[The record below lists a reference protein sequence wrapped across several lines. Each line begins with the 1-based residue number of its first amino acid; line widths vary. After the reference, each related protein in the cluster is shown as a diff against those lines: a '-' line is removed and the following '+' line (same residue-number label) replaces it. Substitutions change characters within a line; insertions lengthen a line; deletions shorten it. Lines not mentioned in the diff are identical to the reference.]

1 MAKTFNQFKKKI
13 DELYWPKA
21 GDEAKFMAMHG
32 PYTPADVGGPETHN
46 DAIFNGTIVQKDHT
60 KLAPPSEDL
69 PDGQSE
75 LKDLIK
81 NIHSRETEE
90 LLKTVAHLNLSTD
103 PKHRE
108 HRDVI
113 NKELMYRYKNHSMS
127 EELIGGQKNLDV
139 HPHGRPDGRLTA
151 KDFAILRARKNKKK
165 MNEELG
171 FKPVK
176 VSVGPYVGNER
187 DQGGGHH
194 VIAHGPNGEKK
205 NVTQFTTDQT
215 SAGQIAAST
224 AKEHGLKPDRSK
236 PFGHFIEEFELA
248 EAFDVYLH
256 DEKGGKEGRRVSHSK
271 FFQTKEIIDHLKNG
285 HKVTVTHTRGDHVNK
300 AVLHPGD
307 RVKDKAKG
315 LDIHPGVVYQG
326 PDGPY
331 SGIEEGKFGNAMA
344 KFTGKSKAPFVSRV
358 IRGIQTGQAAR
369 AAKKSKADPDNF
381 DKLMNYANARNKVR
395 EEAEVEEGVS
405 VNGVPVG
412 GYRGNRSPLSRIQK
426 TPAEIARNK
435 AGFDA
440 VTKIIDKMNAPGG
453 IKSPE
458 RSAEIDA
465 DLKKKRNA
473 ELTAAGRKPL
483 PETSHKSRK
492 IAGAI
497 MRNENV
503 SFNTEEIELEDG
515 NVIEI
520 DIELAE
526 AIADL
531 FDSLDEDEQD
541 ALAEMLH
548 SDIES
553 FMEVVDLLEND
564 GE

>member
-13 DELYWPKA
+13 DELYLPKA

-60 KLAPPSEDL
+60 KLAPDSENL
-69 PDGQSE
+69 PDGQSD

-81 NIHSRETEE
+81 NIHSRETDE

-139 HPHGRPDGRLTA
+139 HPTGRPDGRLTA

-165 MNEELG
+165 MNEDMGTPHG
-171 FKPVK
+171 FVPKGDREAFGSHMAKAGLATAIQSDEPA
-176 VSVGPYVGNER
+176 R
-187 DQGGGHH
+187 DYS
-194 VIAHGPNGEKK
+194 ASANPKHGATK
-205 NVTQFTTDQT
+205 TH
-215 SAGQIAAST
+215 AAVRINT
-224 AKEHGLKPDRSK
+224 PAAKEHAKKFPS
-236 PFGHFIEEFELA
+236 FTTSVNEAEEL
-248 EAFDVYLH
+248 
-256 DEKGGKEGRRVSHSK
+256 DES
-271 FFQTKEIIDHLKNG
+271 
-285 HKVTVTHTRGDHVNK
+285 
-300 AVLHPGD
+300 
-307 RVKDKAKG
+307 
-315 LDIHPGVVYQG
+315 
-326 PDGPY
+326 
-331 SGIEEGKFGNAMA
+331 KFGNAMA
-344 KFTGKSKAPFVSRV
+344 KFTDKSKAPFVSKL
-358 IRGIQTGQAAR
+358 IHGLQTRSAAL

-395 EEAEVEEGVS
+395 EETEVEEGVS

-412 GYRGNRSPLSRIQK
+412 GYRGNRSPLNRVYKS
-426 TPAEIARNK
+426 PAEIARHK

-541 ALAEMLH
+541 VLAEMLH
-548 SDIES
+548 SDIDS
-553 FMEVVDLLEND
+553 FMEVVGLLEDD

>member
-1 MAKTFNQFKKKI
+1 MAKTFTQFKKKI
-13 DELYWPKA
+13 DELYLPKA

-32 PYTPADVGGPETHN
+32 PYTHADVGGPETHN

-60 KLAPPSEDL
+60 KLAPDSESL

-81 NIHSRETEE
+81 NIHSRETDE

-224 AKEHGLKPDRSK
+224 AKEHGLKADRSK
-236 PFGHFIEEFELA
+236 PFGHFIEESEL
-248 EAFDVYLH
+248 
-256 DEKGGKEGRRVSHSK
+256 
-271 FFQTKEIIDHLKNG
+271 
-285 HKVTVTHTRGDHVNK
+285 
-300 AVLHPGD
+300 
-307 RVKDKAKG
+307 
-315 LDIHPGVVYQG
+315 
-326 PDGPY
+326 
-331 SGIEEGKFGNAMA
+331 EEGKFGNAMA
-344 KFTGKSKAPFVSRV
+344 KFTDKSKAPFVSKL
-358 IRGIQTGQAAR
+358 IHGIQTGQAAR

-381 DKLMNYANARNKVR
+381 NKLMNYANARNKVR

-531 FDSLDEDEQD
+531 FDSLDEDDQD

-548 SDIES
+548 SDIDS